1 MTNFQVINNAG
12 VKGLQVYY
20 EMVHMEEDER
30 KNMPKEYYRAFDFFA
45 SILIDEYCRA
55 AVGANETLW
64 ELDRLTI
71 VWWLGQEAK
80 EDLIKKCK

>member
-20 EMVHMEEDER
+20 DMVHVEEDER

-45 SILIDEYCRA
+45 SILIDEYCRV
-55 AVGANETLW
+55 AVGATETLW
-64 ELDRLTI
+64 NLDSLVM
-71 VWWLGQEAK
+71 VWWLGQEATK
-80 EDLIKKCK
+80 EFIKRCK